1 MKKHFYPNHNC
12 TVLLLKTC
20 FYHMKP
26 KIQVEIHVTSGLI
39 AQSYDNSVNTLRLFY
54 LNLINKA
61 EDCDIPVFDTTL
73 IHATAVVK
81 FALS

>member
-1 MKKHFYPNHNC
+1 MTRTNYFR
-12 TVLLLKTC
+12 LKPLAA
-20 FYHMKP
+20 FS
-26 KIQVEIHVTSGLI
+26 IISGLK
-39 AQSYDNSVNTLRLFY
+39 AQSYDNAVNTLRLFY

-81 FALS
+81 FALP